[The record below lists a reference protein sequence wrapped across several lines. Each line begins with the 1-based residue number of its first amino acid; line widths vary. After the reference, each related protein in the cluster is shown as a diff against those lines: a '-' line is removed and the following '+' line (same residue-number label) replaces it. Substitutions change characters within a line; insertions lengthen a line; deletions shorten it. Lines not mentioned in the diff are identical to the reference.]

1 MKHNSISQ
9 QKRLSA
15 IIALV
20 LVIFLLAFV
29 GFPLLWMMISSFKPG
44 VELFTIPHEIM
55 PKKWSLEWYQQA
67 FANENVIHYFLN
79 SLYIASIVMVV
90 DMLVGT
96 LTAYSLTRFRYKGRK
111 VLMMSVLASYCIPP
125 IMLMLP
131 LYRIMAGF
139 HLTGSHVGVI
149 IGHLT
154 ITLPFSVWLLISFF
168 RKLPREIDEAAVID
182 GANEWQVFSMIDFPL
197 CISGVLST
205 GIMAFIMSW
214 NEFLLSSV
222 LVNKESMKT
231 LTVGISNYISSTHID
246 WGIIMALGTITTIP
260 VVILFALVQKY
271 FVEGMTAGAV
281 KG

>member
-44 VELFTIPHEIM
+44 VELFTIPPEIM

-139 HLTGSHVGVI
+139 HLTG
-149 IGHLT
+149 
-154 ITLPFSVWLLISFF
+154 
-168 RKLPREIDEAAVID
+168 REIDEAAVID
-182 GANEWQVFSMIDFPL
+182 GANEWQVFSLIDFPL